1 MSLYVVESLSFEN
14 RRTKQVA
21 FDSFSTLENLFKY
34 LDSRNLNSVEIV
46 VEDITEN
53 LIKETLTYLD
63 DKELSIGFLCKHIS
77 NKNLINKYNIY
88 LCKNYAIK
96 NKRVKVL
103 KKSVTINKGA
113 RFKSASIDKIT
124 SFDVAPT
131 GKAPSAIDLEE
142 SFRQKLFKYLNKSKK
157 TNVEVYTKGG
167 ITRKLFSKIVSED
180 GYTPKKSTI
189 LCLIIGMELDI
200 DDALDLL
207 NAAGYTL
214 SNSIRLDKI
223 VKAYVEIREFDINKI
238 NEELEHFNEPLLG
251 WKPRED

>member
-1 MSLYVVESLSFEN
+1 MSLYVVESFNFEN
-14 RRTKQVA
+14 RRTKQVD
-21 FDSFSTLENLFKY
+21 FSSFLSLENL
-34 LDSRNLNSVEIV
+34 LDYISSKRYSSIEV
-46 VEDITEN
+46 VIEDLTEP
-53 LIKETLTYLD
+53 LLKGILSFLE
-63 DKELSIGFLCKHIS
+63 DKELSIGLLCKTVS
-77 NKNLINKYNIY
+77 NKDLLAKYNIY
-88 LCKNYAIK
+88 LCKNYDLKNRRIKQPRRRAI
-96 NKRVKVL
+96 L
-103 KKSVTINKGA
+103 NKGIK
-113 RFKSASIDKIT
+113 FKSSSIDKKA
-124 SFDVAPT
+124 FAP
-131 GKAPSAIDLEE
+131 GSAPSSIDLDEN
-142 SFRQKLFKYLNKSKK
+142 FRQKLFRYLNKSKK

-180 GYTPKKSTI
+180 GYMPKKSTI